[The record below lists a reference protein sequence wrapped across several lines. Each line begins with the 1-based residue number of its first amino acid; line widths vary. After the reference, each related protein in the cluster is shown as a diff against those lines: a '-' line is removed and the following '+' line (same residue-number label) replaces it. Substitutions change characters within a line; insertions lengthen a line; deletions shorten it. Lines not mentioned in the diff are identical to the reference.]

1 MPEPILKDLELGG
14 VPVEAEIGQENKK
27 PSVEESAYDNYSSIM
42 TKLENDNSMSREQK
56 VGIIGQVRLD
66 LEDKLEVLSQQAEID
81 RAKMVEAR
89 KAMGIDSGE
98 DAVQD
103 DMRITKIQGQLQ
115 ALGDLESRIGG
126 QRQETEKGE
135 EEIFLKENIR
145 KMREDVEAS
154 IFALKEGILSYER
167 GQALLS
173 LAASQLESAAEGIVI
188 DYGQLESAIASLDE
202 VAKNVNEIDVP
213 MDYQSVESLNRLF
226 YALGGLIDSILKTR
240 SKFAQS
246 TNEKANEISLKI
258 GKLLDSLDNA
268 QLFLNS
274 KSRALSEYLG

>member
-14 VPVEAEIGQENKK
+14 VLVEAETGQKNKE
-27 PSVEESAYDNYSSIM
+27 PSFEKNVNDDYSRIM
-42 TKLENDNSMSREQK
+42 TNLESDKYMSGEEK
-56 VGIIGQVRLD
+56 VGIIGQVRLE
-66 LEDKLEVLSQQAEID
+66 LEDKLGVLNQQVKID
-81 RAKMVEAR
+81 KVKMVEAR
-89 KAMGIDSGE
+89 KAMGIDGGE

-103 DMRITKIQGQLQ
+103 DMQITKIQGQLQ

-135 EEIFLKENIR
+135 EKIFLKENIR
-145 KMREDVEAS
+145 KIIEDAEAS
-154 IFALKEGILSYER
+154 IFALKNGILSYER
-167 GQALLS
+167 GQTVLS
-173 LAASQLESAAEGIVI
+173 LTVSQLESAAEGVVI
-188 DYGQLESAIASLDE
+188 DYDQLESAIASLDE

-213 MDYQSVESLNRLF
+213 MDYQSVESLNRLY
-226 YALGGLIDSILKTR
+226 YALGGLIDSMLKTR

-268 QLFLNS
+268 QVFLNS